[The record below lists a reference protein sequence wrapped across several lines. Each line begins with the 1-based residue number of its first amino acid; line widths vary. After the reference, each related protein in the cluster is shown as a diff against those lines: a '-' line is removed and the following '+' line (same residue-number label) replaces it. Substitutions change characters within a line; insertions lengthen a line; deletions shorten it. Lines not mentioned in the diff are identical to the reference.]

1 MENIPS
7 SAICLISESVS
18 KARNI
23 QISEMIFIAG
33 TNSVEASL
41 KLRLDYR
48 RSVVEDVTGFS
59 WNGSGSLAYAEL
71 GTLIPKSG
79 AEYAYFLDGFGPLH
93 RFWGPLPAFLYSW
106 INVLLLRPLTYAIG
120 CLSVAAYTIVPLMT
134 ALQVCPNNFPQ
145 DDVIQLTALVCLFFI
160 SALNCYSVDLAIHV
174 QNVFTVA
181 KLSAILL
188 IIGCGVYQLSLGN
201 TQHLATGF
209 EGSVLTFGG
218 IATAFYGGLYTFDGW
233 NNLNFMTEELRNP
246 YVNLPR
252 AIMIGIPLV
261 MACYVSLNVAY
272 LTVLSFDEIVK
283 SEAVAVD
290 FSNYMLG
297 PVSFL
302 IPVAISLSAF
312 GSVLSSALAT
322 SRLCY
327 VSAREGHL
335 IEVLSYVNVK
345 SRSPTPALIF
355 TTLLALILIFSGDMA
370 SLIDY
375 FSFTIWIFYVMAM
388 VVLLLLRKTQPDAY
402 RPYKVSLIIPVL
414 VIIIGSYL
422 VVAPLVTD
430 PAIEYAYIGGV
441 VLLGFFVYIPF
452 VYKKWS
458 MQCLGPITKV
468 IQLLLNVAPTKMSLD

>member
-1 MENIPS
+1 MIN
-7 SAICLISESVS
+7 SAYDSTGDESKVKHVPTPAVEESQRLEMKRRVGLLSGVALIVGNMIGTGIFVTPGGVLERSGSVGLAMVMWVACGVLS
-18 KARNI
+18 I
-23 QISEMIFIAG
+23 
-33 TNSVEASL
+33 L
-41 KLRLDYR
+41 
-48 RSVVEDVTGFS
+48 
-59 WNGSGSLAYAEL
+59 GSLAYAEL

-355 TTLLALILIFSGDMA
+355 TVTLTA
-370 SLIDY
+370 
-375 FSFTIWIFYVMAM
+375 
-388 VVLLLLRKTQPDAY
+388 K
-402 RPYKVSLIIPVL
+402 
-414 VIIIGSYL
+414 
-422 VVAPLVTD
+422 
-430 PAIEYAYIGGV
+430 
-441 VLLGFFVYIPF
+441 
-452 VYKKWS
+452 
-458 MQCLGPITKV
+458 
-468 IQLLLNVAPTKMSLD
+468 